1 MKIVIA
7 PDSFKET
14 LSAFEVA
21 SAIESSFQN
30 VFPEA
35 EIIKIPIADG
45 GEGTV
50 EAIVRATD
58 GSFEFSEVEG
68 PMGNITS
75 AKWGMLGNS
84 KTAVIEI
91 AEACGLHLVQ
101 ANKRNPM
108 TASSFGVGQLV
119 VAALDK
125 GAKKIIIGL
134 GGSATNDGGY
144 GFLRAIGVQFL
155 DSEGNELNGHFE
167 TLSLLSDINF
177 NHIDT
182 RIKNTSF
189 EIACD
194 VDNPLLGEKGA
205 SKVFAAQK
213 GASNKMIEELESIMT
228 NYYEIISSQLGRQ
241 LNDRPRFGAAGGL
254 GFGISAFINS
264 ELKSG
269 INIVLEALNFNQ
281 YLLDADL
288 VITGEGR
295 IDSQSERGKAP
306 IGVIK
311 YANQLNCKVIVI
323 AGSVDDPKTFNQ
335 KFNVTNS
342 YGIVNAKFSIE
353 KAFEDPYGCLKSVSQ
368 KAAEDFKVLVT

>member
-21 SAIESSFQN
+21 STIESSFQN

-50 EAIVRATD
+50 EAMVRATD

-182 RIKNTSF
+182 RIKNTSI

-194 VDNPLLGEKGA
+194 VDNPLLGDKGA
-205 SKVFAAQK
+205 TRVFAAQK
-213 GASNKMIEELESIMT
+213 GASNTMIEELEFIMT
-228 NYYEIISSQLGRQ
+228 HYYEIISSQLGSQ
-241 LNDRPRFGAAGGL
+241 LNDRPGFGAAGGL

-342 YGIVNAKFSIE
+342 YGIVNEKFSIE

>member
-21 SAIESSFQN
+21 SAIESGFQN

-50 EAIVRATD
+50 DAMVRATN

-68 PMGNITS
+68 PMGDITR
-75 AKWGMLGNS
+75 AKWGMLGKS

-91 AEACGLHLVQ
+91 AEACGLHLVS

-108 TASSFGVGQLV
+108 AASSYGVGQLV
-119 VAALDK
+119 IAALDK

-155 DSEGNELNGHFE
+155 DSKGNELNGHFE
-167 TLSLLSDINF
+167 TLNLLSDINLS
-177 NHIDT
+177 HIDT
-182 RIKNTSF
+182 RIKSTLI

-194 VDNPLLGEKGA
+194 VDNPLLGDQGA
-205 SKVFAAQK
+205 TRVFAAQK
-213 GASNKMIEELESIMT
+213 GASNQMIEELESIMT
-228 NYYEIISSQLGRQ
+228 HYYEMISGQLKNQAHDQPG
-241 LNDRPRFGAAGGL
+241 FGAAGGL
-254 GFGISAFINS
+254 GFGISAFLNS

-269 INIVLEALNFNQ
+269 ISIVLESLNFNQ

-288 VITGEGR
+288 VITGEGQ

-306 IGVIK
+306 IGVIN
-311 YANQLNCKVIVI
+311 YANQLNRRVFVI
-323 AGSVDDPKTFNQ
+323 AGSVDDPKVFNQ

-342 YGIVNAKFSIE
+342 YGIVNEKFSIE
-353 KAFEDPYGCLKSVSQ
+353 RAFEDPYGCLKNISQ
-368 KAAEDFKVLVT
+368 KAAEDFKALVA

>member
-1 MKIVIA
+1 
-7 PDSFKET
+7 
-14 LSAFEVA
+14 
-21 SAIESSFQN
+21 
-30 VFPEA
+30 
-35 EIIKIPIADG
+35 
-45 GEGTV
+45 
-50 EAIVRATD
+50 
-58 GSFEFSEVEG
+58 
-68 PMGNITS
+68 
-75 AKWGMLGNS
+75 MLGDS
-84 KTAVIEI
+84 KTAVIEV
-91 AEACGLHLVQ
+91 AEACGLHLVSE
-101 ANKRNPM
+101 NKRNPM
-108 TASSFGVGQLV
+108 AASSFGVGQLV
-119 VAALDK
+119 IAALDK

-167 TLSLLSDINF
+167 TLSLLSDINLS
-177 NHIDT
+177 HIDT
-182 RIKNTSF
+182 RIKNTSI

-213 GASNKMIEELESIMT
+213 GASSKMIEELDSIMT
-228 NYYEIISSQLGRQ
+228 HYYEIISGQLKSQVYDQPG
-241 LNDRPRFGAAGGL
+241 FGAAGGL

-295 IDSQSERGKAP
+295 IDSQSLRGKAP
-306 IGVIK
+306 IGVIN
-311 YANQLNCKVIVI
+311 YANQLNCRVFVI
-323 AGSVDDPKTFNQ
+323 AGSVEDPKTFNQ

-342 YGIVNAKFSIE
+342 YSIVNEKFSIE
-353 KAFEDPYGCLKSVSQ
+353 KAFEDPYDCLKNVSQ
-368 KAAEDFKVLVT
+368 KAAKDFRELVT

>member
-21 SAIESSFQN
+21 SAIESGFQN

-50 EAIVRATD
+50 DAMVRATN

-68 PMGNITS
+68 PMGDITR
-75 AKWGMLGNS
+75 AKWGMLGKS

-91 AEACGLHLVQ
+91 AEACGLHLVS

-108 TASSFGVGQLV
+108 AASSYGVGQLV
-119 VAALDK
+119 IAALDK

-155 DSEGNELNGHFE
+155 DSKGNELNGHFE
-167 TLSLLSDINF
+167 TLNLLSDINLS
-177 NHIDT
+177 HIDT
-182 RIKNTSF
+182 RIKSTLI

-194 VDNPLLGEKGA
+194 VDNPLLGDQGA
-205 SKVFAAQK
+205 TRVFAAQK
-213 GASNKMIEELESIMT
+213 GASNQMIEELESIMT
-228 NYYEIISSQLGRQ
+228 HYYEIISGQLKNQAHNQPG
-241 LNDRPRFGAAGGL
+241 FGAAGGL
-254 GFGISAFINS
+254 GFGISAFLNS

-269 INIVLEALNFNQ
+269 ISIVLESLNFNQ

-295 IDSQSERGKAP
+295 IDCQSERGKAP
-306 IGVIK
+306 IGVIN
-311 YANQLNCKVIVI
+311 YANQLNRRVFVI
-323 AGSVDDPKTFNQ
+323 AGSVDDPKVFNQ

-342 YGIVNAKFSIE
+342 YGIVNEKFSIE
-353 KAFEDPYGCLKSVSQ
+353 RAFEDPYGCLKNISQ
-368 KAAEDFKVLVT
+368 KAAEDFKALVA

>member
-21 SAIESSFQN
+21 SAIELGFQN

-50 EAIVRATD
+50 DAMVRATN

-68 PMGNITS
+68 PMGDNTR

-91 AEACGLHLVQ
+91 AEACGLHLVS

-108 TASSFGVGQLV
+108 AASSYGVGQLII
-119 VAALDK
+119 AALDK

-134 GGSATNDGGY
+134 GGSSTNDGGY

-155 DSEGNELNGHFE
+155 DSKGNELNGHFE
-167 TLSLLSDINF
+167 TLSLLSDINLS
-177 NHIDT
+177 HIDK
-182 RIKNTSF
+182 RIMNTSI

-194 VDNPLLGEKGA
+194 VDNPLLGHQGA
-205 SKVFAAQK
+205 TRVFAAQK

-228 NYYEIISSQLGRQ
+228 HYYEVISGQFKSQARDQSG
-241 LNDRPRFGAAGGL
+241 FGAAGGL
-254 GFGISAFINS
+254 GFGISAFSNS

-269 INIVLEALNFNQ
+269 ISIVLETLNFNQ

-306 IGVIK
+306 IGVIN
-311 YANQLNCKVIVI
+311 YANQFNCRVFVI
-323 AGSVDDPKTFNQ
+323 AGSLDDPKVFNQ

-342 YGIVNAKFSIE
+342 YGIVNEKFSIE
-353 KAFEDPYGCLKSVSQ
+353 KAFEDPYGCLKNVSQ
-368 KAAEDFKVLVT
+368 KAAEDFKALVT

>member
-21 SAIESSFQN
+21 STIESSFQN

-50 EAIVRATD
+50 EAMVRATD

-182 RIKNTSF
+182 RIKNTSI

-228 NYYEIISSQLGRQ
+228 NYYEIISSQLGSQ
-241 LNDRPRFGAAGGL
+241 LNDRPGFGAAGGL

-264 ELKSG
+264 ALKSG

>member
-21 SAIESSFQN
+21 SAIESGFQN

-50 EAIVRATD
+50 DAMVRATN

-68 PMGNITS
+68 PMGYNTR

-91 AEACGLHLVQ
+91 AEACGLHLVS

-108 TASSFGVGQLV
+108 AASSYGVGQLV
-119 VAALDK
+119 IAALDK

-134 GGSATNDGGY
+134 GGSSTNDGGY

-155 DSEGNELNGHFE
+155 DSKGNELNGHFE
-167 TLSLLSDINF
+167 TLSLLSDINLS
-177 NHIDT
+177 HIDN
-182 RIKNTSF
+182 RIKNTSI

-194 VDNPLLGEKGA
+194 VDNLLLGHQGA
-205 SKVFAAQK
+205 TRVFAAQK

-228 NYYEIISSQLGRQ
+228 HYYEVISGQFKSQARDQPG
-241 LNDRPRFGAAGGL
+241 FGAAGGL
-254 GFGISAFINS
+254 GFGISAFSNS

-269 INIVLEALNFNQ
+269 ITIVLETLNFNQ
-281 YLLDADL
+281 YLLNADL

-306 IGVIK
+306 IGVIN
-311 YANQLNCKVIVI
+311 YANQLNCRVFVI
-323 AGSVDDPKTFNQ
+323 AGSVDDPKVFNQ

-342 YGIVNAKFSIE
+342 YGIVNEKFSIE
-353 KAFEDPYGCLKSVSQ
+353 KAFEDPYGCLKNVSQ
-368 KAAEDFKVLVT
+368 KAAEDFKALIT

>member
-14 LSAFEVA
+14 LSASEVA
-21 SAIESSFQN
+21 SAIESGFQN
-30 VFPEA
+30 VFPDA
-35 EIIKIPIADG
+35 EIIKIPVADG

-50 EAIVRATD
+50 DAMVRATN

-68 PMGNITS
+68 PMGEITK

-108 TASSFGVGQLV
+108 VASSFGVGQLV
-119 VAALDK
+119 IAALDK

-134 GGSATNDGGY
+134 GGSATNDGGF

-155 DSEGNELNGHFE
+155 DSKGNELSGHFDVI
-167 TLSLLSDINF
+167 SLLTDINLS
-177 NHIDT
+177 HIDT
-182 RIKNTSF
+182 RIKNTSI
-189 EIACD
+189 EVACD
-194 VDNPLLGEKGA
+194 VDNPLLGDQGA
-205 SKVFAAQK
+205 SAVFASQK
-213 GASNKMIEELESIMT
+213 GASNKMIEELESIMAH
-228 NYYEIISSQLGRQ
+228 YYGITSSKLSIQLSDQPGY
-241 LNDRPRFGAAGGL
+241 GAAGGL
-254 GFGISAFINS
+254 GFAFKAFLNS

-269 INIVLEALNFNQ
+269 INTVLETLNFNQ

-295 IDSQSERGKAP
+295 IDSQSLRGKAP
-306 IGVIK
+306 IGVIN
-311 YANQLNCKVIVI
+311 YANQLNCRVFVI

-342 YGIVNAKFSIE
+342 YSIVNEKLSVE
-353 KAFEDPYGCLKSVSQ
+353 KAFEDPYGCLKKVSQ
-368 KAAEDFKVLVT
+368 KAAEDFRELVT

>member
-21 SAIESSFQN
+21 STIESSFQN

-50 EAIVRATD
+50 DAMVSATN
-58 GSFEFSEVEG
+58 GSLMFSEVEG
-68 PMGNITS
+68 PMGEITR

-91 AEACGLHLVQ
+91 AEACGLHLVS
-101 ANKRNPM
+101 ADKRNPM
-108 TASSFGVGQLV
+108 AASSFGVGQLLI
-119 VAALDK
+119 AALDK
-125 GAKKIIIGL
+125 GAEKIIIGL
-134 GGSATNDGGY
+134 GGSATNDGGF

-155 DSEGNELNGHFE
+155 DSRGNELKGHFE
-167 TLSLLSDINF
+167 TISLLSDIDLS
-177 NHIDT
+177 HIDI
-182 RIKNTSF
+182 RIKQTSI

-194 VDNPLLGEKGA
+194 VDNPLLGDQGA
-205 SKVFAAQK
+205 SAVFAAQK
-213 GASNKMIEELESIMT
+213 GASNKMIEELESIMAH
-228 NYYEIISSQLGRQ
+228 YYGIISSKLNSQLLDQPG
-241 LNDRPRFGAAGGL
+241 FGAAGGL
-254 GFGISAFINS
+254 GFGIKAFLNS

-281 YLLDADL
+281 YLMDADL

-295 IDSQSERGKAP
+295 IDSQSVRGKAP
-306 IGVIK
+306 IGVIN
-311 YANQLNCKVIVI
+311 YANQLNCRVFVI

-342 YGIVNAKFSIE
+342 YGIVNEKFSIE
-353 KAFEDPYGCLKSVSQ
+353 KAFEDPYGCLKNVSQ
-368 KAAEDFKVLVT
+368 KAAEDFRALVT

>member
-50 EAIVRATD
+50 EAMVRATD

-182 RIKNTSF
+182 RIKNTSI

-228 NYYEIISSQLGRQ
+228 HYYEIISSQLGRQ

>member
-21 SAIESSFQN
+21 SAIESGFQN

-50 EAIVRATD
+50 DAMVRATN
-58 GSFEFSEVEG
+58 GSFEFSEVKG
-68 PMGNITS
+68 PMGDNTR

-91 AEACGLHLVQ
+91 AEACGLHLVS

-108 TASSFGVGQLV
+108 AASSYGVGQLV
-119 VAALDK
+119 IAALDK

-155 DSEGNELNGHFE
+155 DSKGNELNGHFE
-167 TLSLLSDINF
+167 TLSLLSDINLS
-177 NHIDT
+177 HIDT
-182 RIKNTSF
+182 RIKSTSI

-194 VDNPLLGEKGA
+194 VDNPLLGYQGA
-205 SKVFAAQK
+205 TRVFAAQK

-228 NYYEIISSQLGRQ
+228 HYYRIISSQAGRQ
-241 LNDRPRFGAAGGL
+241 ANDQSGFGAAGGL
-254 GFGISAFINS
+254 GFGISAFLNS

-269 INIVLEALNFNQ
+269 INIVLESLNFNQ

-306 IGVIK
+306 IGVINC
-311 YANQLNCKVIVI
+311 ANQLNCRVFVI
-323 AGSVDDPKTFNQ
+323 AGSVDDPKVFNQ

-342 YGIVNAKFSIE
+342 YGIINEKFSIE
-353 KAFEDPYGCLKSVSQ
+353 KAFEDPHGCLKNVSQ
-368 KAAEDFKVLVT
+368 KAAEDFRELVT

>member
-14 LSAFEVA
+14 LSASEVA

-30 VFPEA
+30 VFPDA
-35 EIIKIPIADG
+35 EIIKIPVADG

-50 EAIVRATD
+50 DAMVRATN

-68 PMGNITS
+68 PMGEIKK

-108 TASSFGVGQLV
+108 AASSFGVGQLV
-119 VAALDK
+119 IAALDK

-134 GGSATNDGGY
+134 GGSATNDGGF

-155 DSEGNELNGHFE
+155 DSKGNELSGHFDVI
-167 TLSLLSDINF
+167 SLLTDINLS
-177 NHIDT
+177 HIDT
-182 RIKNTSF
+182 RIKNTSI
-189 EIACD
+189 EVACD
-194 VDNPLLGEKGA
+194 VDNPLLGDQGA
-205 SKVFAAQK
+205 TKVFAAQK
-213 GASNKMIEELESIMT
+213 GANNKMIEELESIM
-228 NYYEIISSQLGRQ
+228 NHYYEIIAIQLGSQ
-241 LNDRPRFGAAGGL
+241 FHDQPGFGAAGGL
-254 GFGISAFINS
+254 GFGISALLNS
-264 ELKSG
+264 ELKGG
-269 INIVLEALNFNQ
+269 INIVLKTLNFHQ

-288 VITGEGR
+288 VITGEGQ

-306 IGVIK
+306 IGVIN
-311 YANQLNCKVIVI
+311 YANQLNCRVFVI

-342 YGIVNAKFSIE
+342 YSIVNEKLSVE
-353 KAFEDPYGCLKSVSQ
+353 KAFEDPYGCLKKVSQ
-368 KAAEDFKVLVT
+368 KAAEDFRELVT

>member
-50 EAIVRATD
+50 EAMVRATD

-182 RIKNTSF
+182 RIKNTSI

-194 VDNPLLGEKGA
+194 VDNPLLGDKGA
-205 SKVFAAQK
+205 TRVFAAQK
-213 GASNKMIEELESIMT
+213 GASNTMIEELEFIMT
-228 NYYEIISSQLGRQ
+228 HYYEIISSQSVSQAHDQPG
-241 LNDRPRFGAAGGL
+241 FGAAGGL
-254 GFGISAFINS
+254 GFGISAFIYS

>member
-21 SAIESSFQN
+21 STIESSFQN

-50 EAIVRATD
+50 EAMVRATD

-228 NYYEIISSQLGRQ
+228 NYYEIISSQLGSQ
-241 LNDRPRFGAAGGL
+241 LNDRPGFGAAGGL

-342 YGIVNAKFSIE
+342 YGVVNAKFSIE

>member
-21 SAIESSFQN
+21 STIESSFQN

-50 EAIVRATD
+50 EAMVRATD

>member
-21 SAIESSFQN
+21 STIESSFQN

-50 EAIVRATD
+50 EAMVRATD

-205 SKVFAAQK
+205 SKVFATQK

-228 NYYEIISSQLGRQ
+228 NYYEIISSQLGSQ
-241 LNDRPRFGAAGGL
+241 LNDRPGFGAAGGL

>member
-50 EAIVRATD
+50 EAMVRATD

-68 PMGNITS
+68 PMGNTTS

-101 ANKRNPM
+101 ANKRDPM

-182 RIKNTSF
+182 RIKNTSI

-194 VDNPLLGEKGA
+194 VDSPLLGEKGA
-205 SKVFAAQK
+205 SKVFATQK

-228 NYYEIISSQLGRQ
+228 HYYEIISSQLGSQ
-241 LNDRPRFGAAGGL
+241 LNDRPGFGAAGGL

-269 INIVLEALNFNQ
+269 INIVLDALNFNQ

-323 AGSVDDPKTFNQ
+323 AGSVDDPKTLNQ

-353 KAFEDPYGCLKSVSQ
+353 KAFEDPYGCLKRVSQ

>member
-21 SAIESSFQN
+21 SAIESGFQN

-50 EAIVRATD
+50 DAMVRATN

-68 PMGNITS
+68 PMGDNTR

-91 AEACGLHLVQ
+91 AEACGLHLVS

-108 TASSFGVGQLV
+108 AASSYGVGQLV
-119 VAALDK
+119 IAALDK

-134 GGSATNDGGY
+134 GGSSTNDGGY

-155 DSEGNELNGHFE
+155 DSKGNELNGHFE
-167 TLSLLSDINF
+167 TLSLLSDINLS
-177 NHIDT
+177 HIDK
-182 RIKNTSF
+182 RIMNTSI

-194 VDNPLLGEKGA
+194 VDNPLLGHQGA
-205 SKVFAAQK
+205 TRVFAAQK

-228 NYYEIISSQLGRQ
+228 HYYEVISGQFKSQALDQPG
-241 LNDRPRFGAAGGL
+241 FGAAGGL
-254 GFGISAFINS
+254 GFGISAFSNS

-269 INIVLEALNFNQ
+269 ISIVLETLNFNQ
-281 YLLDADL
+281 YLLNADL

-306 IGVIK
+306 IGVIN
-311 YANQLNCKVIVI
+311 YANQFNCRVVVI
-323 AGSVDDPKTFNQ
+323 AGSVDDPKVFNQ

-342 YGIVNAKFSIE
+342 YGIVNEKFSIE
-353 KAFEDPYGCLKSVSQ
+353 KAFEDPYGCLKNVSQ
-368 KAAEDFKVLVT
+368 KAAEDFKALVT

>member
-21 SAIESSFQN
+21 STIESSFQN

-50 EAIVRATD
+50 EAMVRATD

-182 RIKNTSF
+182 RIKNTSI

-228 NYYEIISSQLGRQ
+228 NYYEIISSQLGSQ
-241 LNDRPRFGAAGGL
+241 LNDRPGFGAAGGL

-323 AGSVDDPKTFNQ
+323 AGSVDDPKTLNQ

>member
-14 LSAFEVA
+14 LSASEVA

-50 EAIVRATD
+50 KAMVEATN
-58 GSFEFSEVEG
+58 GSFMFSEVEG
-68 PMGNITS
+68 PMGEITR
-75 AKWGMLGNS
+75 ARWGMLGNS

-108 TASSFGVGQLV
+108 AASSFGVGQLV
-119 VAALDK
+119 IAALDK

-134 GGSATNDGGY
+134 GGSATNDGGF

-155 DSEGNELNGHFE
+155 DSKGNELKGHFDVI
-167 TLSLLSDINF
+167 SLLTDIELS
-177 NHIDT
+177 HIDS
-182 RIKNTSF
+182 RIKQTPI

-194 VDNPLLGEKGA
+194 VDNLLLGDQGTSA
-205 SKVFAAQK
+205 VFASQK
-213 GASNKMIEELESIMT
+213 GASNKMIEELESIMAH
-228 NYYEIISSQLGRQ
+228 YYGITSSKLSIQLSDQ
-241 LNDRPRFGAAGGL
+241 PRYGAAGGL
-254 GFGISAFINS
+254 GFAFKAFLNS

-269 INIVLEALNFNQ
+269 INTVLETLNFNQ

-295 IDSQSERGKAP
+295 IDSQSLRGKAP
-306 IGVIK
+306 IGVIN
-311 YANQLNCKVIVI
+311 YANQLNCRVFVI

-342 YGIVNAKFSIE
+342 YSIVNEKLSVE
-353 KAFEDPYGCLKSVSQ
+353 KAFEDPYGCLKKVSQ
-368 KAAEDFKVLVT
+368 KAAEDFRELVT

>member
-21 SAIESSFQN
+21 STIESSFQN

-50 EAIVRATD
+50 EAMVRATD

-134 GGSATNDGGY
+134 GGSVTNDGGY

-182 RIKNTSF
+182 RIKNTSI

-228 NYYEIISSQLGRQ
+228 NYYEIISSQLGSQ
-241 LNDRPRFGAAGGL
+241 LNDRPGFGAAGGL

>member
-21 SAIESSFQN
+21 STIESSFQN

-50 EAIVRATD
+50 EAMVRATD

-182 RIKNTSF
+182 RIKNTSI

-228 NYYEIISSQLGRQ
+228 NYYEIISSQLGSQ
-241 LNDRPRFGAAGGL
+241 LNDRPGFGAAGGL

-288 VITGEGR
+288 VITGEGQ

>member
-21 SAIESSFQN
+21 STIESSFQN

-50 EAIVRATD
+50 EAMVRATD

-91 AEACGLHLVQ
+91 AEACGLHLGQ

-182 RIKNTSF
+182 RIKNTSI

-241 LNDRPRFGAAGGL
+241 LNDRPGFGAAGGL

>member
-21 SAIESSFQN
+21 STIESSFQN

-50 EAIVRATD
+50 EAMVRATG

-182 RIKNTSF
+182 RIKNTSI

-205 SKVFAAQK
+205 SKVFATQK
-213 GASNKMIEELESIMT
+213 GASNTMIEELELIMT
-228 NYYEIISSQLGRQ
+228 HYYEIISSQLGSQ
-241 LNDRPRFGAAGGL
+241 LNDRPGFGAAGGL

>member
-21 SAIESSFQN
+21 SAIESGFQN

-50 EAIVRATD
+50 DAMVRATN

-68 PMGNITS
+68 PMGDITR
-75 AKWGMLGNS
+75 AKWGMLGKS

-91 AEACGLHLVQ
+91 AEACGLHLVS

-108 TASSFGVGQLV
+108 AASSYGVGQLV
-119 VAALDK
+119 IAALDK

-155 DSEGNELNGHFE
+155 DSKGNELNGHFE
-167 TLSLLSDINF
+167 TLNLLSDINLS
-177 NHIDT
+177 HIDT
-182 RIKNTSF
+182 RIKSTLI

-194 VDNPLLGEKGA
+194 VDNPLLGDQGA
-205 SKVFAAQK
+205 TRVFAAQK
-213 GASNKMIEELESIMT
+213 GASNQMIEELESIMT
-228 NYYEIISSQLGRQ
+228 HYYEIISGQLKNQAHDQPG
-241 LNDRPRFGAAGGL
+241 FGAAGGL
-254 GFGISAFINS
+254 GFGISAFLNS

-269 INIVLEALNFNQ
+269 ISLVLESLNFNQ

-306 IGVIK
+306 IGVIN
-311 YANQLNCKVIVI
+311 YANQLNRRVFVI
-323 AGSVDDPKTFNQ
+323 AGSVDDPKVFNQ

-342 YGIVNAKFSIE
+342 YGIVNEKFSIE
-353 KAFEDPYGCLKSVSQ
+353 RAFEDPYGCLKNISQ
-368 KAAEDFKVLVT
+368 KAAEDFKALVA

>member
-21 SAIESSFQN
+21 SAIESGFQN

-50 EAIVRATD
+50 DAMVRATN

-68 PMGNITS
+68 PMGDITR
-75 AKWGMLGNS
+75 AKWGMLGKS

-91 AEACGLHLVQ
+91 AEACGLHLVS

-108 TASSFGVGQLV
+108 AASSYGVGQLV
-119 VAALDK
+119 IAALDK

-155 DSEGNELNGHFE
+155 DSKGNELNGHFE
-167 TLSLLSDINF
+167 TLNLLSDINLS
-177 NHIDT
+177 HIDT
-182 RIKNTSF
+182 RIKSTLI

-194 VDNPLLGEKGA
+194 VDNPLLGDQGA
-205 SKVFAAQK
+205 TRVFAAQK
-213 GASNKMIEELESIMT
+213 GASNQMIEDLESIMT
-228 NYYEIISSQLGRQ
+228 HYYEIISGQLKNQAHDQPG
-241 LNDRPRFGAAGGL
+241 FGAAGGL
-254 GFGISAFINS
+254 GFGISAFLNS

-269 INIVLEALNFNQ
+269 ISLVLESLNFNQ

-306 IGVIK
+306 IGVIN
-311 YANQLNCKVIVI
+311 YANQLNRRVFVI
-323 AGSVDDPKTFNQ
+323 AGSVDDPKVFNQ

-342 YGIVNAKFSIE
+342 YGIVNEKFSIE
-353 KAFEDPYGCLKSVSQ
+353 RAFEDPYGCLKNISQ
-368 KAAEDFKVLVT
+368 KAAEDFKALVA

>member
-21 SAIESSFQN
+21 SAIESGFQN

-50 EAIVRATD
+50 DAMVRATN

-68 PMGNITS
+68 PMGDITR
-75 AKWGMLGNS
+75 AKWGMLGKS

-91 AEACGLHLVQ
+91 AEACGLHLVS

-108 TASSFGVGQLV
+108 AASSYGVGQLV
-119 VAALDK
+119 IAALDK

-155 DSEGNELNGHFE
+155 DSKGNELNGHFE
-167 TLSLLSDINF
+167 TLNLLSDINLS
-177 NHIDT
+177 HIDT
-182 RIKNTSF
+182 RIKSTLI

-194 VDNPLLGEKGA
+194 VDNPLLGDQGA
-205 SKVFAAQK
+205 TRVFAAQK
-213 GASNKMIEELESIMT
+213 GASNQMIEELESIMT
-228 NYYEIISSQLGRQ
+228 HYYEIISGQLKNQAHDLPG
-241 LNDRPRFGAAGGL
+241 FGAAGGL
-254 GFGISAFINS
+254 GFGISAFVNS
-264 ELKSG
+264 DLKSG
-269 INIVLEALNFNQ
+269 ISIVLESLNCNQ
-281 YLLDADL
+281 Y
-288 VITGEGR
+288 
-295 IDSQSERGKAP
+295 
-306 IGVIK
+306 
-311 YANQLNCKVIVI
+311 
-323 AGSVDDPKTFNQ
+323 
-335 KFNVTNS
+335 
-342 YGIVNAKFSIE
+342 
-353 KAFEDPYGCLKSVSQ
+353 
-368 KAAEDFKVLVT
+368 

>member
-21 SAIESSFQN
+21 STIESSFQN

-50 EAIVRATD
+50 EAMVRATD

-182 RIKNTSF
+182 RIKNTSI

-213 GASNKMIEELESIMT
+213 GASNTMIEELESIMT
-228 NYYEIISSQLGRQ
+228 HYYEIISSQLGRQ

-269 INIVLEALNFNQ
+269 INIVLEALNINQ

>member
-21 SAIESSFQN
+21 STIESSFQN

-50 EAIVRATD
+50 EAMVRATD

-91 AEACGLHLVQ
+91 AEACGLHLGQ

-182 RIKNTSF
+182 RIKNTSI

-228 NYYEIISSQLGRQ
+228 NYYEIISSQLGSQ
-241 LNDRPRFGAAGGL
+241 LNDRPGFGAAGGL

>member
-14 LSAFEVA
+14 LTAFEVA
-21 SAIESSFQN
+21 SAIESGFQN

-50 EAIVRATD
+50 DAMVRATN
-58 GSFEFSEVEG
+58 GSFEFSEVKG
-68 PMGNITS
+68 PMGDNTR

-91 AEACGLHLVQ
+91 AEACGLHLVS

-108 TASSFGVGQLV
+108 AASSYGVGQLV
-119 VAALDK
+119 IAALDK

-155 DSEGNELNGHFE
+155 DSKGNELNGHFE
-167 TLSLLSDINF
+167 TLSLLSDIKLS
-177 NHIDT
+177 HIDT
-182 RIKNTSF
+182 RIKSSSI

-194 VDNPLLGEKGA
+194 VDNPLLGDQGA
-205 SKVFAAQK
+205 SRVFAAQK
-213 GASNKMIEELESIMT
+213 GASNKMIEELESIMAH
-228 NYYEIISSQLGRQ
+228 YYGIISSQVGRRAHDQ
-241 LNDRPRFGAAGGL
+241 PGFGAAGGL
-254 GFGISAFINS
+254 GFGISAFLNS

-269 INIVLEALNFNQ
+269 INIVLESLKFNQ
-281 YLLDADL
+281 CLLDADL

-306 IGVIK
+306 IGVINC
-311 YANQLNCKVIVI
+311 ANQLNCRVFVI
-323 AGSVDDPKTFNQ
+323 AGSVDDPKVFNQ

-342 YGIVNAKFSIE
+342 YGIINEKFSIE
-353 KAFEDPYGCLKSVSQ
+353 KAFEDPHGCLKNVSQ
-368 KAAEDFKVLVT
+368 KAAEDFRELVT

>member
-21 SAIESSFQN
+21 STIESSFQN

-50 EAIVRATD
+50 EAMVRATD

-182 RIKNTSF
+182 RIKNTSI

-228 NYYEIISSQLGRQ
+228 NYYEIISSQLGSQ
-241 LNDRPRFGAAGGL
+241 LNDRPGFGAAGGL

-342 YGIVNAKFSIE
+342 YGIINAKFSIE
-353 KAFEDPYGCLKSVSQ
+353 KAFEEPYGCLKSVSQ

>member
-21 SAIESSFQN
+21 STIESSFQN

-50 EAIVRATD
+50 EAMVRATD

-182 RIKNTSF
+182 RIKNTSI

-228 NYYEIISSQLGRQ
+228 NYYEIISSQLGSQ
-241 LNDRPRFGAAGGL
+241 LNDRPGFGAAGGL

-269 INIVLEALNFNQ
+269 VNIVLEALNFNQ

>member
-14 LSAFEVA
+14 LSASEVA

-30 VFPEA
+30 VFPDA

-50 EAIVRATD
+50 DAMVRATN

-68 PMGNITS
+68 PMGEITK

-108 TASSFGVGQLV
+108 VASSFGVGQLV
-119 VAALDK
+119 IAALDK

-134 GGSATNDGGY
+134 GGSATNDGGF
-144 GFLRAIGVQFL
+144 GFLRAIGVHFL
-155 DSEGNELNGHFE
+155 DSKGNELNGHFE
-167 TLSLLSDINF
+167 TLNLLSDINLS
-177 NHIDT
+177 HIDT
-182 RIKNTSF
+182 RIKNTSI
-189 EIACD
+189 EVACD
-194 VDNPLLGEKGA
+194 VDNPLLGDQGA
-205 SKVFAAQK
+205 TKFFAAQK
-213 GASNKMIEELESIMT
+213 GASNKMIEELESIM
-228 NYYEIISSQLGRQ
+228 NHYYEIIAIQLGSQ
-241 LNDRPRFGAAGGL
+241 FHDQPGFGAAGGL
-254 GFGISAFINS
+254 GFGISALLNS

-269 INIVLEALNFNQ
+269 INIVLKTLNFHQ

-295 IDSQSERGKAP
+295 IDSQSIRGKAP
-306 IGVIK
+306 IGVIN
-311 YANQLNCKVIVI
+311 YANQMNCRVFVI

-342 YGIVNAKFSIE
+342 YSIVNEKFSIE
-353 KAFEDPYGCLKSVSQ
+353 KAFDDPH
-368 KAAEDFKVLVT
+368 